1 MWCAPVRASKQ
12 RSDMRGV
19 VGPPTVTTAASNA
32 IACQVRDCSVT
43 NRLAIVLVAT
53 AMVVAGCGIHDDT
66 RSGPVASDGI
76 RVASAGFAESI
87 LLAELY
93 AQAVES
99 AGIPVVRLGP
109 IGPREVL
116 APALQLDLIDV
127 VPEYLGTALSYF
139 GAEGSDPHPDS
150 SRNELDGL
158 LAVRNL
164 TVLRAASAQDS
175 NVFVITT
182 DMADRHDISALSD
195 LADLAPDLSFGGP
208 PECSDRPLCLAGLR
222 SVYGLQFAEFIP
234 QRSLDFT
241 AEALRRG
248 EIDIGLMFSTASQ
261 LEDPAFVVLED
272 DRGLQP
278 AENIAPVVRK
288 DALEFWGPG
297 VAEALDAI
305 AVRLTTEELRALNL
319 RVADGQSVEDVAR
332 EWLADDWS

>member
-1 MWCAPVRASKQ
+1 M
-12 RSDMRGV
+12 
-19 VGPPTVTTAASNA
+19 
-32 IACQVRDCSVT
+32 
-43 NRLAIVLVAT
+43 
-53 AMVVAGCGIHDDT
+53 
-66 RSGPVASDGI
+66 
-76 RVASAGFAESI
+76 
-87 LLAELY
+87 
-93 AQAVES
+93 
-99 AGIPVVRLGP
+99 
-109 IGPREVL
+109 
-116 APALQLDLIDV
+116 
-127 VPEYLGTALSYF
+127 SYF

-150 SRNELDGL
+150 SRNELNGL
-158 LAVRNL
+158 LAARDL

-261 LEDPAFVVLED
+261 LEDPAFAVLED

-288 DALEFWGPG
+288 DALELWGPG
-297 VAEALDAI
+297 VSEALDAI